1 MKFYLS
7 SYKLGSTENVEK
19 FKDMIRDTNKNVAY
33 IANAMDFSTD
43 LERRKNSQK
52 ADIDDL
58 KSIGLIPT
66 EINLVDFFHKKD
78 ELENELAKFDIIRVR
93 WWNTFVLRQAMKLSG
108 FDEIIKNYYNNKK
121 DIIYGAYSAWV
132 CVLWPTLECLKI
144 VDDPTQKPYG
154 EYETIRDGLWILDY
168 SIAPHYRS
176 DHFESEDIEK
186 EVQNMIDQKILFK
199 ALRDGEVIIIE

>member
-108 FDEIIKNYYNNKK
+108 FDEIIKDYYNNKK
-121 DIIYGAYSAWV
+121 DITYGAYSAWV

>member
-93 WWNTFVLRQAMKLSG
+93 
-108 FDEIIKNYYNNKK
+108 
-121 DIIYGAYSAWV
+121 
-132 CVLWPTLECLKI
+132 
-144 VDDPTQKPYG
+144 
-154 EYETIRDGLWILDY
+154 
-168 SIAPHYRS
+168 
-176 DHFESEDIEK
+176 
-186 EVQNMIDQKILFK
+186 
-199 ALRDGEVIIIE
+199 

>member
-7 SYKLGSTENVEK
+7 SYKLGSTENVQK
-19 FKDMIRDTNKNVAY
+19 FKNMIEDTNKKVAY
-33 IANAMDFSTD
+33 IANAMDFATD

-66 EINLVDFFHKKD
+66 EINLVDFFWKKD
-78 ELENELAKFDIIRVR
+78 DLLNVLEQFDVIWVR
-93 WWNTFVLRQAMKLSG
+93 WWNTFVLRQAMKLSW
-108 FDEIIKNYYNNKK
+108 FDEILKDYFKNNKN
-121 DIIYGAYSAWV
+121 IIYAGYSAWI
-132 CVLWPTLECLKI
+132 CILWPTLECLKI
-144 VDDPTQKPYG
+144 VDDPSQKPYG
-154 EYETIRDGLWILDY
+154 ECETIRDGLWILDY

-186 EVQNMIDQKILFK
+186 EVQNMIDQKMLFK
-199 ALRDGEVIIIE
+199 ALRDGEVIIYS

>member
-7 SYKLGSTENVEK
+7 SYKLGSTENIER
-19 FKDMIRDTNKNVAY
+19 FKNMIKNTNKKVAY
-33 IANAMDFSTD
+33 IANAMDFASD
-43 LERRKNSQK
+43 LERRKKSQET
-52 ADIDDL
+52 DIDSL
-58 KSIGLIPT
+58 KSIWLVPI
-66 EINLVDFFHKKD
+66 EINLCDFFGKKD
-78 ELENELAKFDIIRVR
+78 KLENELAKFDVIRVR
-93 WWNTFVLRQAMKLSG
+93 WWNTFVLRQAMKMSG
-108 FDEIIKNYYNNKK
+108 FDEIIKDYYNNKK
-121 DIIYGAYSAWV
+121 DITYGAYSAWV

>member
-33 IANAMDFSTD
+33 IANAMDFATD

-58 KSIGLIPT
+58 TSIGLIPT
-66 EINLVDFFHKKD
+66 EINLVDFFGKKH

-108 FDEIIKNYYNNKK
+108 FDEILKNYFKNNKNV
-121 DIIYGAYSAWV
+121 IYAGYSAWI
-132 CVLWPTLECLKI
+132 CILWPTLECLKI
-144 VDDPTQKPYG
+144 VDDPNQKPYG
-154 EYETIRDGLWILDY
+154 EYETIWEWLWILDY

-186 EVQNMIDQKILFK
+186 EVQNMIDQKMLFK
-199 ALRDGEVIIIE
+199 VLRDGEVIVID

>member
-7 SYKLGSTENVEK
+7 SYKFGSAENVQK
-19 FKDMIRDTNKNVAY
+19 FKNMIEDTNKKVAY
-33 IANAMDFSTD
+33 IANAMDFATD

-66 EINLVDFFHKKD
+66 EINLVDFFEKKD
-78 ELENELAKFDIIRVR
+78 ELENELTKFDIIRVR

-108 FDEIIKNYYNNKK
+108 FDKILKDYFKNNKN
-121 DIIYGAYSAWV
+121 IIYGASSAWV
-132 CVLWPTLECLKI
+132 CILWPTLKCYQI
-144 VDDPTQKPYG
+144 VDDPSQKPYG
-154 EYETIRDGLWILDY
+154 DYETILDGLWILDY

-186 EVQNMIDQKILFK
+186 EVQNMIDQKMLFK
-199 ALRDGEVIIIE
+199 ALRDGEVIIYS